1 MAETAPQPEP
11 LPTALSD
18 ADSFRYYPAYHVLF
32 HDRSHHLQPG
42 DDRQG
47 QQTLP
52 HVGSQFAQCHAHR
65 LRHGGLVRV
74 DLPILVVLAQGGP
87 LPRDVLGGS
96 PEYLPHGKTQNV
108 FEKIKRQP
116 ERCVVAAGSRE
127 LRGRYGG

>member
-18 ADSFRYYPAYHVLF
+18 ADSFRYYPAYHVPF

-42 DDRQG
+42 ADRQG

-96 PEYLPHGKTQNV
+96 PEYLPHGKTQ
-108 FEKIKRQP
+108 
-116 ERCVVAAGSRE
+116 AGDRHLKFHESRGDG
-127 LRGRYGG
+127 LDSPRVHTRPAP